1 MNLRSIEYFLV
12 VAEELNV
19 TRAAERLVISQQALS
34 SHIKRLEDEYNVEL
48 FYRKPVFRLTPAGQ
62 QMVFFGKQIL
72 QSEASMR
79 AAFSDITENARATL
93 RFGISRMR
101 ADIFFPMI

>member
-34 SHIKRLEDEYNVEL
+34 SHIRRLEDEYNVEL
-48 FYRKPVFRLTPAGQ
+48 F
-62 QMVFFGKQIL
+62 
-72 QSEASMR
+72 
-79 AAFSDITENARATL
+79 
-93 RFGISRMR
+93 
-101 ADIFFPMI
+101 

>member
-34 SHIKRLEDEYNVEL
+34 SHIRRLEDEYNVEL

-79 AAFSDITENARATL
+79 AAFSDITENARA
-93 RFGISRMR
+93 R
-101 ADIFFPMI
+101 